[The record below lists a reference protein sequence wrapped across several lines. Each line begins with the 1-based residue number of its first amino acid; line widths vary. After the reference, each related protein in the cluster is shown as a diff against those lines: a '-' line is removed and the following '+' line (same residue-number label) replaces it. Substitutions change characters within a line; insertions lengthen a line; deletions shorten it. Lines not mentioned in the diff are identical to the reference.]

1 MPSPLPQLL
10 SDEVAADPYAFYRR
24 LRAEEPL
31 HFDESTQSYLITRHA
46 AVSAGYR
53 HPAFTTKNY
62 EWQMEPVFGRTLLQ
76 MESSE
81 HARKRAL
88 VSPYFRGKGLDKWM
102 PAIMSNVAV
111 ILDTLI
117 EKNVNQ
123 LVDGL
128 EGRSDV
134 DLVAD
139 FANYL
144 PVYVIADT
152 LDLPKSDHQKFWNW
166 YTAIIAFL
174 SNLKKDPEV
183 HQRGLNAH
191 DELRAYLKPIIAAR
205 RANPGEDLIS
215 ALVVAEVEGEH
226 LDDEEIGTH
235 CTQILVAGS
244 ETTDNTVANLFSHL
258 LTDRSRFEAVRDD
271 RSLVT
276 AAIGETL
283 RLTPPSQM
291 NGRILS
297 EDVEIE
303 GQVVPAGSWV
313 NMIMASANRDELRFA
328 HSETYDMFRTDM
340 DHSKAFSAAGE
351 HFAFGYGR
359 HFCLGALLAKSELET
374 ATNAVLDRFPN
385 MRLVDDF
392 IPRERGLK
400 MRAPAEVRVVL

>member
-1 MPSPLPQLL
+1 M
-10 SDEVAADPYAFYRR
+10 
-24 LRAEEPL
+24 
-31 HFDESTQSYLITRHA
+31 
-46 AVSAGYR
+46 
-53 HPAFTTKNY
+53 
-62 EWQMEPVFGRTLLQ
+62 
-76 MESSE
+76 
-81 HARKRAL
+81 
-88 VSPYFRGKGLDKWM
+88 
-102 PAIMSNVAV
+102 
-111 ILDTLI
+111 
-117 EKNVNQ
+117 
-123 LVDGL
+123 
-128 EGRSDV
+128 
-134 DLVAD
+134 
-139 FANYL
+139 
-144 PVYVIADT
+144 
-152 LDLPKSDHQKFWNW
+152 
-166 YTAIIAFL
+166 
-174 SNLKKDPEV
+174 
-183 HQRGLNAH
+183 
-191 DELRAYLKPIIAAR
+191 
-205 RANPGEDLIS
+205 
-215 ALVVAEVEGEH
+215 
-226 LDDEEIGTH
+226 
-235 CTQILVAGS
+235 AGS

-328 HSETYDMFRTDM
+328 DSESYDMFRTDM

-392 IPRERGLK
+392 VPRERGLK

>member
-1 MPSPLPQLL
+1 MPTELPQLL

-24 LRAEEPL
+24 LRAEDPL

-76 MESSE
+76 MEGTE
-81 HARKRAL
+81 HSRKRAL

-102 PAIMSNVAV
+102 PAIMSNVGI
-111 ILDTLI
+111 ILDQLV
-117 EKNVNQ
+117 EKNVNE
-123 LVDGL
+123 LVDRLDG
-128 EGRSDV
+128 ERQA

-152 LDLPKSDHQKFWNW
+152 LGLPKSDHKKFWAW
-166 YTAIIAFL
+166 YNAIIAFL
-174 SNLKKDPEV
+174 SNLKRDPAV
-183 HQRGLNAH
+183 HQRGLDAH
-191 DELRAYLKPIIAAR
+191 DELRAYLAPIIAAR

-215 ALVVAEVEGEH
+215 ALVVAEVEGER

-244 ETTDNTVANLFSHL
+244 ETTDNTVANLFTHL
-258 LTDRSRFEAVRDD
+258 LTVRTRYAAVRDD

-313 NMIMASANRDELRFA
+313 NLIMASANRDERRFEN
-328 HSETYDMFRTDM
+328 SETYDMLRTDL

-359 HFCLGALLAKSELET
+359 HFCLGAMLAKSELET
-374 ATNAVLDRFPN
+374 ATNAVLDRFPDL
-385 MRLVDDF
+385 RLADGHV
-392 IPRERGLK
+392 PAQRGLK